1 MAFVIIFVLA
11 FILAFVLQFTVK
23 CQWVSI
29 TVPVVCFVG
38 FVLFDAYVLPYR
50 GGGASMWP
58 IAIIFGVPVV
68 VAGGL
73 LGVNVGRRFI
83 KPRQGGKKCVLTLC
97 SCRRRGQRATFSI
110 ASGAGAAQQNVR
122 HPMQKY
128 NCPKCGQASFSFWQ
142 KQFLG
147 PLGSIPCG
155 ACGASVSVPWGKSIA
170 WDQWGQTRLIQ
181 KSAFDTL
188 RLNIEPGTPNGPPA
202 ALCLTRPAATCDP
215 ARQQP
220 PEDLPRRRRLPVLSR
235 QTPRRCSKARLH
247 RPRLCPDDQS
257 RAPAGHPTERE
268 RHRRHDANARTLLCS
283 ALQLLLPAQRHALGR
298 ALQGHP
304 YRYRTLSA
312 WLHALY

>member
-11 FILAFVLQFTVK
+11 FILAFALQFTVK

-83 KPRQGGKKCVLTLC
+83 KPRQGGKKCVLPLC
-97 SCRRRGQRATFSI
+97 SCRRRGQRATFSV

-170 WDQWGQTRLIQ
+170 LNAVFIPIASLGGLVAAFSFAKYSIGAAFFVFIIWVLAFFVLVGWIQHRFIPLIV
-181 KSAFDTL
+181 K
-188 RLNIEPGTPNGPPA
+188 
-202 ALCLTRPAATCDP
+202 
-215 ARQQP
+215 
-220 PEDLPRRRRLPVLSR
+220 
-235 QTPRRCSKARLH
+235 
-247 RPRLCPDDQS
+247 
-257 RAPAGHPTERE
+257 
-268 RHRRHDANARTLLCS
+268 DA
-283 ALQLLLPAQRHALGR
+283 
-298 ALQGHP
+298 
-304 YRYRTLSA
+304 
-312 WLHALY
+312 

>member
-1 MAFVIIFVLA
+1 MLSASSSQLPPSIHEQLAVSHREAQLLIGADACRRRTILTLERMAFVIIFVLA

-97 SCRRRGQRATFSI
+97 SCRRRWQRATFSI

-170 WDQWGQTRLIQ
+170 LNAVFIPIASLGGLVAAFSFAKYSIGAAFFVFIIWVLAFFVLVGWIQHRFVPLIV
-181 KSAFDTL
+181 K
-188 RLNIEPGTPNGPPA
+188 
-202 ALCLTRPAATCDP
+202 
-215 ARQQP
+215 
-220 PEDLPRRRRLPVLSR
+220 
-235 QTPRRCSKARLH
+235 
-247 RPRLCPDDQS
+247 
-257 RAPAGHPTERE
+257 
-268 RHRRHDANARTLLCS
+268 DA
-283 ALQLLLPAQRHALGR
+283 
-298 ALQGHP
+298 
-304 YRYRTLSA
+304 
-312 WLHALY
+312 